1 MKKKKIRRATRA
13 FYAGLSYLSPRWN
26 TKLLY
31 LRKFGRLPDLKPVS
45 YTHLTL
51 PTKA

>member
-1 MKKKKIRRATRA
+1 MA
-13 FYAGLSYLSPRWN
+13 FSMIEGRWVYGPLGF
-26 TKLLY
+26 TD
-31 LRKFGRLPDLKPVS
+31 GHGDLKPVSFTASQQIVLTVS